1 MRTLILVALLVCGMA
16 AGARAQGAADYFH
29 GGAAKYIQG
38 RNQEALIE
46 IEEGL
51 RRFPDDPQLKALG
64 GHLRKLKDQQKQDGQ
79 QGGSE
84 GDKGE
89 KEEQKQDQSQGDKP
103 QDEQE
108 KKPGEEDKPDEKEAE
123 DKQGESGA
131 EAGDEEKGPKDS
143 TEAEAPVKPGEMSKE
158 DAERLLNSVQDDEKK
173 EHKNMQRRYRKKV
186 EVEQD
191 W

>member
-1 MRTLILVALLVCGMA
+1 MRTLILVALLVCGMS
-16 AGARAQGAADYFH
+16 AGARAQGAADYLH

-51 RRFPDDPQLKALG
+51 RRFPEDPQLKALA

-108 KKPGEEDKPDEKEAE
+108 KKGEDEKQQEKE
-123 DKQGESGA
+123 EQDKQGQAGA
-131 EAGDEEKGPKDS
+131 EAGDEDKGAKDS
-143 TEAEAPVKPGEMSKE
+143 AAAEAPVKPGEMSKE

>member
-1 MRTLILVALLVCGMA
+1 MRTLILVALLALGMA
-16 AGARAQGAADYFH
+16 AETRAQGAADYYH

-51 RRFPDDPQLKALG
+51 RRYPEDPQLKALA

-84 GDKGE
+84 GDQGE
-89 KEEQKQDQSQGDKP
+89 KEEQKKDQSQGDQS

-108 KKPGEEDKPDEKEAE
+108 KKQGEEDKPEEKEE
-123 DKQGESGA
+123 QDKQGQSGA
-131 EAGDEEKGPKDS
+131 EAGDEEKDAKDS
-143 TEAEAPVKPGEMSKE
+143 AEAEAPVKPGEMSKE